1 MNLKSFKDDPLYSDA
16 LQYWINIWDSIADDI
31 ERGTFGIEI
40 INIRIVL
47 LDIINEYTLNKFE
60 SDNNRK
66 VYIHLIERFLK
77 EKHLTVYRNELLI
90 LKGKLEEK
98 DNEGT
103 HVVAK
108 ELSKRIAKEVF
119 SNLLFEELLTI
130 IKNKNFSKQDRIK
143 ITKLTKDIIIDL
155 ITSGTQIQDIKN
167 FINDL
172 FKTYIEEDGEEILIL
187 FKYVPE
193 RLSLSES
200 KEYIDNLDIE
210 SRLKIFQ
217 ENLTPKN
224 YEYLYVFPVWGMI
237 APLTKLEVNKVL
249 EFSLYDPDRNL
260 IFKDYA
266 FDESFSSTNYSS
278 ITREENTV
286 YKSRCNAF
294 IKINATTDNLATKIA
309 KEKFSELIDIINYN
323 FDNKQHIIFSDGQY
337 FVHRMDKNHNLTA
350 LNFSNNNKESMKK
363 YSRDFPIYCDPEKL
377 TDLEDFSTIINSLK
391 KRDMYV
397 EMNSI
402 LSVIELIAKSR
413 MESDENKLLNYWICI
428 ETLSTISK
436 KTNENTFSFI
446 KEAISNIY
454 LINEQFMP
462 IKRLYHSIDFYLN
475 PFFHSTNK
483 NEIPNDFLDQVGLN
497 RNHHEESS
505 VSIIPFYERMNE
517 LPFGI
522 KDIQLLDMIEDTID
536 FYKSNKVALTQI
548 QDKKKEVDLTI
559 DYIYKSR
566 NQIVHNGYVAKNIVP
581 YLVEFAG
588 GYAIS
593 LFQTIVS
600 VYSSGDFDLQNHF
613 IKEKYKRQLLEKKL
627 SEKDFF
633 NIQFEE

>member
-1 MNLKSFKDDPLYSDA
+1 MNLKPFKNDPLYSNA
-16 LQYWINIWDSIADDI
+16 LQYWIDVWDTVANDI

-66 VYIHLIERFLK
+66 VYKHLIERFLK

-130 IKNKNFSKQDRIK
+130 IKNKNFSKNDRVK

-155 ITSGTQIQDIKN
+155 ITSGTQIQDIKS
-167 FINDL
+167 FIEDL
-172 FKTYIEEDGEEILIL
+172 FKTYFEEDGEELLIL

-193 RLSLSES
+193 GLSSSES

-217 ENLTPKN
+217 ENLIPKN
-224 YEYLYVFPVWGMI
+224 YEYLYVFPIWGMI
-237 APLTKLEVNKVL
+237 APLTKLKTNKVL
-249 EFSLYDPDRNL
+249 DFSLYDPDINP
-260 IFKDYA
+260 IFNDYN

-278 ITREENTV
+278 ITGEENTV

-309 KEKFSELIDIINYN
+309 KERFSELIDIINYN
-323 FDNKQHIIFSDGQY
+323 FENKQHIIFSDGQY
-337 FVHRMDKNHNLTA
+337 FVHRVDKNHSSTVF
-350 LNFSNNNKESMKK
+350 NFSNNNKETMKNH
-363 YSRDFPIYCDPEKL
+363 SRDFPVYCEPEIL
-377 TDLEDFSTIINSLK
+377 IELENFSTIINSLK
-391 KRDMYV
+391 KRDMSV

-436 KTNENTFSFI
+436 KPNENTFSFI
-446 KEAISNIY
+446 KEAIANIY

-462 IKRLYHSIDFYLN
+462 IHRLYRSLDFYLN
-475 PFFHSTNK
+475 PFFHRSNK
-483 NEIPNDFLDQVGLN
+483 NEIPQDFLDQVGLN
-497 RNHHEESS
+497 RKHYEESS

-517 LPFGI
+517 LPFEI
-522 KDIQLLDMIEDTID
+522 KDIQMLDMIEDTTD
-536 FYKSNKVALTQI
+536 FYKSNKVALAQI

-566 NQIVHNGYVAKNIVP
+566 NQIVHNGYVAKNIIP
-581 YLVEFAG
+581 YLVKFAE

-593 LFQTIVS
+593 LFQTIIS
-600 VYSSGDFDLQNHF
+600 VYSSGSFDLQSYF